1 MQLGSEFQEM
11 QPNKP
16 DTSVAGFQHR
26 LPSTKENE
34 RVSRSS
40 VDTRTWRNMLSM
52 SAVGAMD
59 SCLNRR
65 RTPSSLLFR
74 SGP

>member
-40 VDTRTWRNMLSM
+40 VDTHPGGTCFQCQPLELWIP
-52 SAVGAMD
+52 V
-59 SCLNRR
+59 
-65 RTPSSLLFR
+65 
-74 SGP
+74 